1 MAEIESELAFKVRK
15 ALAQMDENMV
25 PTSSSYAEAAV
36 LLASFIVG
44 ASEDEIASG
53 LGYDRQF
60 VDIVGNRLRN
70 AKIWMAGEV
79 DPRARARWES
89 EGGAVAFSC
98 DVNVALGQFVVVSYG
113 ADGEPAYTMTESGK
127 KRVETMLRGKD

>member
-1 MAEIESELAFKVRK
+1 MTEIESELAFKVRK
-15 ALAQMDENMV
+15 VLAQMDETMV

-36 LLASFIVG
+36 LLASLIVG
-44 ASEDEIASG
+44 ASEDDIASG

-79 DPRARARWES
+79 DPRAVARWES
-89 EGGAVAFSC
+89 ENGGVAFFC
-98 DVNVALGQFVVVSYG
+98 DVNVALGQFAVVSYG
-113 ADGEPAYTMTESGK
+113 DDGEPAYSMTEGGK
-127 KRVETMLRGKD
+127 KRVEAMLRAKD